1 MNYSPRY
8 GRFRALLRKIR
19 EEAGLNQMGL
29 AEKLQKPQT
38 FVSKIELGERRIDF
52 LETVDFCIACGVSPA
67 AFIERLEKK
76 TPSPQAPQRQ
86 KRASPRKM
94 DAEGR
99 VART

>member
-19 EEAGLNQMGL
+19 EEAGLNQTEL

-52 LETVDFCIACGVSPA
+52 LETIDFCNACGVSPA
-67 AFIERLEKK
+67 VFIEHLEKK
-76 TPSPQAPQRQ
+76 TPAAQASQRQ

-94 DAEGR
+94 DNEGR
-99 VART
+99 LTRT